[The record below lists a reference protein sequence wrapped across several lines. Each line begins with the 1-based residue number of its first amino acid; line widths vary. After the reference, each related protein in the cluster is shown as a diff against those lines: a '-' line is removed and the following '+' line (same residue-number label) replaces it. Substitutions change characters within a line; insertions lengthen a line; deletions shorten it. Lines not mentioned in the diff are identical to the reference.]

1 MKKKRIMLIGPKKSG
16 KSYIAA
22 KLNDCEGSLRKAA
35 DIIYGKNT
43 IYVPSAY
50 IENTWM
56 YSQVIAVSQDAAC
69 ILVIVDKKQKNDEY
83 SFGFAKVF
91 NKDTYGVITNADY
104 EEDETRVIAK
114 LKYIGAAEPYFRIEQ
129 NLGSGI
135 EELKSYLFSKYKL

>member
-22 KLNDCEGSLRKAA
+22 QLNDSEGRLRKTA
-35 DIIYGKNT
+35 DI

-91 NKDTYGVITNADY
+91 NKHTYGVITNADY
-104 EEDETRVIAK
+104 EEDETGVIAK
-114 LKYIGAAEPYFRIEQ
+114 LKYIGVGEPCFRIAQ
-129 NLGSGI
+129 NLGAGI

>member
-22 KLNDCEGSLRKAA
+22 QLNDSEGRLRKTA

-50 IENTWM
+50 VENTWM
-56 YSQVIAVSQDAAC
+56 YSQAIAVSQDAAC

-104 EEDETRVIAK
+104 EEDETGVIAK
-114 LKYIGAAEPYFRIEQ
+114 LKYIGAAEPYFRIDQ
-129 NLGSGI
+129 NLSEGI